1 MTSTGFRT
9 LAHAMA
15 ALDEFPIS
23 GAMQITPDHPGV
35 DFDALGRMRKLLP
48 AVWRDEVPIEDIQ
61 VTPQGGICLVWNR
74 NGWEMQLICDPY
86 SLDAFRVDSPF
97 GVNEWTRPSTESTI
111 IDAKATLQVM
121 AQEKGAGAAPPPA

>member
-23 GAMQITPDHPGV
+23 GAMQITPDNPGV

-86 SLDAFRVDSPF
+86 SLDAFHVDSPF

-121 AQEKGAGAAPPPA
+121 AQEKGAGAAPRPA

>member
-1 MTSTGFRT
+1 MTSTAFRT

-23 GAMQITPDHPGV
+23 GAMQITPDSPGV

-121 AQEKGAGAAPPPA
+121 AQEKGAGAAPRPA